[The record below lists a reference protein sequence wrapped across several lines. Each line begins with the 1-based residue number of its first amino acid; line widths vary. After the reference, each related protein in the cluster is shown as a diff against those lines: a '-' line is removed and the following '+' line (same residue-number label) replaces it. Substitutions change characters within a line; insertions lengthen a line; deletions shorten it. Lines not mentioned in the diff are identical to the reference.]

1 MSQVPRWRTNDPLG
15 VSDNPVCVTDPVR
28 VAEIAREFQR
38 RLAYIER
45 SYEVCK
51 AEVDDVRSFNDSV
64 SRLKRAVAE
73 PSKGTA
79 RKSRLHPRLEIL
91 ISCAA
96 RQLAR
101 IEPDVPLGVEHVAVV
116 DQAAREVA
124 AKVSAIRGRPSA
136 DRVRHHVEGL
146 MALIQETC
154 GMPVLATR
162 DVDEVP
168 RVAAGVSRII
178 PLMFSRMDP
187 AVTET
192 QLFNIIRKA
201 RRTYAGKPM
210 RFRDFFPLYGA
221 RVNRA
226 TLAPVP
232 QRPYKLLHFEVAA
245 PIYCP

>member
-1 MSQVPRWRTNDPLG
+1 MPRWRTNDSPG
-15 VSDNPVCVTDPVR
+15 VSDNPVCVTDPAR

-38 RLAYIER
+38 KLAYIER
-45 SYEVCK
+45 SYEVRK

-64 SRLKRAVAE
+64 SRLKKAVAD
-73 PSKGTA
+73 PSKGET
-79 RKSRLHPRLEIL
+79 RRSRLHPRLEIL
-91 ISCAA
+91 ICSAA
-96 RQLAR
+96 RQLAG
-101 IEPDVPLGVEHVAVV
+101 IEPEVPLGADHVAFV
-116 DQAAREVA
+116 DQAAREVG

-154 GMPVLATR
+154 GKPVLASR
-162 DVDEVP
+162 DGDEVP
-168 RVAAGVSRII
+168 RVAEGVSQII
-178 PLMFSRMDP
+178 PLIFSRMDP
-187 AVTET
+187 DVTKT

-221 RVNRA
+221 TVNE
-226 TLAPVP
+226 TSLAPIP
-232 QRPYKLLHFEVAA
+232 QRPYKLLHFEIAS

>member
-1 MSQVPRWRTNDPLG
+1 MQ
-15 VSDNPVCVTDPVR
+15 
-28 VAEIAREFQR
+28 AR
-38 RLAYIER
+38 LYR
-45 SYEVCK
+45 SYEVRK
-51 AEVDDVRSFNDSV
+51 AEVDGVRRFNDSV
-64 SRLKRAVAE
+64 SRPKKAVAE
-73 PSKGTA
+73 SSKGPT
-79 RKSRLHPRLEIL
+79 RRSRLHPGLEIL
-91 ISCAA
+91 ICTAA
-96 RQLAR
+96 RQLAG
-101 IEPDVPLGVEHVAVV
+101 IEAEMPLGPDHIAFV

-162 DVDEVP
+162 DGDEVP

-192 QLFNIIRKA
+192 QLFNIIREA

-221 RVNRA
+221 RVNKA
-226 TLAPVP
+226 TLAPIP
-232 QRPYKLLHFEVAA
+232 QRPYKLLHFEIAA